1 MNLAKRV
8 KQGGVTGVTGGS
20 GCFRLQETELCSKYG
35 VGGYPSIKYFM
46 AGDKTPKDFHGGR
59 QLRELKQFTEVRLAL
74 VSEGGCAELRR
85 VGLQDTLEV
94 KCNVDAP
101 EDGCSAK
108 EVKFIEA
115 MRAKTLEA
123 RGKELDRLA
132 SMKVA
137 SFRAYFNFIFGVRP

>member
-1 MNLAKRV
+1 M
-8 KQGGVTGVTGGS
+8 
-20 GCFRLQETELCSKYG
+20 
-35 VGGYPSIKYFM
+35 
-46 AGDKTPKDFHGGR
+46 
-59 QLRELKQFTEVRLAL
+59 
-74 VSEGGCAELRR
+74 
-85 VGLQDTLEV
+85 
-94 KCNVDAP
+94 DAP

-137 SFRAYFNFIFGVRP
+137 SLRAYFIFIFGVRP